1 MSERAVVIGAGHQ
14 GLVAAIGLAAAGCEV
29 LVLEATDEPGGAVR
43 TAELTLPGFRHD
55 TCSGFFPLT
64 AASPA
69 FRELELE
76 VPWIDPAVPMVH
88 VLDGGEEIVLHRDV
102 DQTAQ
107 SLETCSPG
115 AGPAWQRLI
124 AALWPHRERLI
135 AAALAPLP
143 AVAAWTALLARL
155 RAQAIELAPLALASS
170 AGLGRGLF
178 ADDRAAAWLAA
189 SGAHADLSPF
199 AAGSGVFALG
209 LNFLGHAVGWPV
221 PRRGAG
227 TLTDAL
233 VGRLE
238 ALGGEVRCGTLA
250 RAIEVAGG
258 RVCGVRL
265 SDGESIATSGVIA
278 TTSPAVLLEL
288 LPPDT
293 LPGRVER
300 RLRRWRYGLGTLK
313 LDYALSA
320 PLPWRSPHAR
330 TAAVVHVGG
339 PLEEIAA
346 SLEQALVH
354 RLPERPSLVVGQQSL
369 HDDSRAPPGAHTLYV
384 YTRVPQRLQLDD
396 DGVAAPVERQLERF
410 APGFRELVLGRS
422 VRSPERIEA
431 ENASMRGGDL
441 ASGSC
446 EPDQQLV
453 FRPAPALCRGR
464 TPLPGLYVAGA
475 WVHPGPGVNG
485 VSGRGAAQALVADLH
500 GLRRLFR
507 RAKSARV
514 VRAARPEPSLTRR
527 ALKL

>member
-1 MSERAVVIGAGHQ
+1 MSARAVVIGAGHQ

-29 LVLEATDEPGGAVR
+29 TVLEAADQPGGAVR
-43 TAELTLPGFRHD
+43 TAELTLPEFRHD

-76 VPWIDPAVPMVH
+76 IPWIDPMVPMVH
-88 VLDGGEEIVLHRDV
+88 VFDGGEEIALHRDV

-107 SLETCSPG
+107 SLEACASG
-115 AGPAWQRLI
+115 AGRAWQRLI
-124 AALWPHRERLI
+124 AALWPHRERLMG
-135 AAALAPLP
+135 AALAPLP

-170 AGLGRGLF
+170 AGLGRALF
-178 ADDRAAAWLAA
+178 GDERAGAWLAG

-209 LNFLGHAVGWPV
+209 LNFLGHAVGWPF

-233 VGRLE
+233 VRRLE
-238 ALGGEVRCGTLA
+238 ALGGEVCCSTPVRG
-250 RAIEVAGG
+250 IEVAGG
-258 RVCGVRL
+258 RVCGVRV

-300 RLRRWRYGLGTLK
+300 RLSHWRYGLGTLK

-320 PLPWRSPHAR
+320 PVPWQSPYAR
-330 TAAVVHVGG
+330 RAGVVHVGG

-346 SLEQALVH
+346 SLEQALLS

-369 HDDSRAPPGAHTLYV
+369 HDDSRARGEAHTLYV
-384 YTRVPQRLQLDD
+384 YARVPQRLELDED
-396 DGVAAPVERQLERF
+396 AMAGPVERQLERF

-422 VRSPERIEA
+422 IRSPERIEA

-446 EPDQQLV
+446 DPDQQLV

-464 TPLPGLYVAGA
+464 TPLLGLYVAGA

-485 VSGRGAAQALVADLH
+485 VSGRAAAQALLADRH
-500 GLRRLFR
+500 VVRRIFR
-507 RAKSARV
+507 RVRAKSARLV
-514 VRAARPEPSLTRR
+514 
-527 ALKL
+527 

>member
-1 MSERAVVIGAGHQ
+1 MTAHAVVIGAGHQ
-14 GLVAAIGLAAAGCEV
+14 GLVAAIGLAAAGHDV
-29 LVLEATDEPGGAVR
+29 VVLEAADEPGGAVR
-43 TAELTLPGFRHD
+43 TGELTLPGFRHD
-55 TCSGFFPLT
+55 ICSGFFPLT

-69 FRELELE
+69 FRELALE
-76 VPWIDPAVPMVH
+76 VPWIDPAVPMAYVF
-88 VLDGGEEIVLHRDV
+88 DGGQEIVLHRDV
-102 DQTAQ
+102 ELTAQ
-107 SLETCSPG
+107 SLEACSSG
-115 AGPAWQRLI
+115 AGRAWQRLI
-124 AALWPHRERLI
+124 AALWPHRERLMR
-135 AAALAPLP
+135 AALAPLP
-143 AVAAWTALLARL
+143 AVSAWAALLARL
-155 RAQAIELAPLALASS
+155 RSNAIELAPLALASS
-170 AGLGRGLF
+170 ARLGRDLF
-178 ADDRAAAWLAA
+178 GDDHAAAWLAS

-209 LNFLGHAVGWPV
+209 LNFLGHAVGWPI

-233 VGRLE
+233 VQRLE
-238 ALGGEVRCGTLA
+238 ALGGDIRCGTPA
-250 RAIEVAGG
+250 RRIEVAGG
-258 RVCGVRL
+258 RVCGVRVG
-265 SDGESIATSGVIA
+265 DGESIATSGVIA

-293 LPGRVER
+293 LPGRLER

-320 PLPWRSPHAR
+320 PVPWRSPHAR
-330 TAAVVHVGG
+330 GAAVVHVGG

-346 SLEQALVH
+346 SLEQALLS
-354 RLPERPSLVVGQQSL
+354 RLPGRPSLVVGQQSL
-369 HDDSRAPPGAHTLYV
+369 HDDSRAPEGAHTLYV
-384 YTRVPQRLQLDD
+384 YARVPRGLELDED
-396 DGVAAPVERQLERF
+396 AMAAPVEQQLERF

-464 TPLPGLYVAGA
+464 SPLPGLYVAGA

-485 VSGRGAAQALVADLH
+485 VSGRAAAQALLADLH
-500 GLRRLFR
+500 VMRRLLRRT

-514 VRAARPEPSLTRR
+514 V
-527 ALKL
+527 